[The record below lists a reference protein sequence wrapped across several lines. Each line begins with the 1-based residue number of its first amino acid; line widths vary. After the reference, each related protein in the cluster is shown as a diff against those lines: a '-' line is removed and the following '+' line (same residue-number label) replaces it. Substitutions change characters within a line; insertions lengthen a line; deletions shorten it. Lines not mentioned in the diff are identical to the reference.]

1 VTKTSSTP
9 ILEVKSVYI
18 KNGDSTVTGSID
30 STHFMSELGDK
41 MFFSHHYSDNPSGK
55 KYKGLTYTALSNI
68 TDVVETWPQEEVG
81 SVQMLANSRVY

>member
-1 VTKTSSTP
+1 VTKTGSAP

-18 KNGDSTVTGSID
+18 KNGDSIVTGSID
-30 STHFMSELGDK
+30 STHFMAELGDK
-41 MFFSHHYSDNPSGK
+41 MFFSHHYSDNPTGK

-81 SVQMLANSRVY
+81 SV

>member
-1 VTKTSSTP
+1 MTKTGSAP

-18 KNGDSTVTGSID
+18 KNGDSIVTGSID
-30 STHFMSELGDK
+30 STHFMAELGDK
-41 MFFSHHYSDNPSGK
+41 MFFSHHYSDNPTGK

-81 SVQMLANSRVY
+81 SV